1 MSHDLETM
9 LDGLARANGSART
22 EPPEMF
28 MRRVH
33 RRRTVRRVTRAG
45 VGVCAI
51 ALCAGAFFLNRSAV
65 SPIEHSEPE
74 VVYSAIDWPPLAAGG
89 TGGPAEPIMAGIR
102 PTDPMAVALLK

>member
-9 LDGLARANGSART
+9 LDGLARANGRANGAARD
-22 EPPEMF
+22 
-28 MRRVH
+28 VH
-33 RRRTVRRVTRAG
+33 ASGPSSSDRARVTRAG